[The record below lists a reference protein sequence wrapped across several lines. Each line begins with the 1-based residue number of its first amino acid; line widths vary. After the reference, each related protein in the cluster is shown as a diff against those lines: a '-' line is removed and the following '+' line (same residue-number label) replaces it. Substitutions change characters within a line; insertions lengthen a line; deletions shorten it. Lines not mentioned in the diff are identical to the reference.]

1 MGFEPLIV
9 SQRTVAMEI
18 RAHVKRPIGL
28 LLLGGLV
35 FHLLELPTFS
45 LWGDLDFEGIR
56 GCECLEKRE
65 AICVLC

>member
-1 MGFEPLIV
+1 
-9 SQRTVAMEI
+9 MEI

-56 GCECLEKRE
+56 GCECLEKRGE
-65 AICVLC
+65 DRHLRALLSDQ